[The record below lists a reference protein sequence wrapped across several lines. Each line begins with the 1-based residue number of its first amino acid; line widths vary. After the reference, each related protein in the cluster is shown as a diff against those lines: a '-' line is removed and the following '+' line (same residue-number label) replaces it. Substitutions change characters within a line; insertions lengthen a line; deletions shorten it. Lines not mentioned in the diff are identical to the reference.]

1 VIFLRPFSGV
11 ASDKEREYH
20 KRTNSDPEV
29 GVSGHSK
36 WSQIKHKKAHTDAK
50 RGRAFTKIVKEIS
63 IASRLGGGDPDANPR
78 LRTAI
83 EKAKE
88 VNMPHDNIKKAIMKG
103 TGELPGVSYE
113 EFLYEGYGPAG
124 VAVMIEVMTDNKNRT
139 VPEIRHIMAKNGG
152 SLGEAGCVAWMFE
165 KKGYILVE
173 KTGASED
180 TVMSIA
186 LDAGAE
192 DMKND
197 PQEDNYE
204 IITAP
209 EDFGAVKESI
219 EKANIPVASAE
230 VTMLPKNYVVLDEKA
245 AEQTVRLIDALEDH
259 DDIQNVYANFDIP
272 DEVAEKLGR

>member
-1 VIFLRPFSGV
+1 M
-11 ASDKEREYH
+11 
-20 KRTNSDPEV
+20 
-29 GVSGHSK
+29 SGHSK

-50 RGRAFTKIVKEIS
+50 KGRAFTKIVKEIS
-63 IASRLGGGDPDANPR
+63 VAARFGGGDPNGNPR

-113 EFLYEGYGPAG
+113 EIVYEGYGPGG
-124 VAVMIEVMTDNKNRT
+124 VAMLIEVMTDNKNRT
-139 VPEIRHIMAKNGG
+139 VPEIRHMMSKNGG
-152 SLGEAGCVAWMFE
+152 SLGETGCVSWIFD
-165 KKGYILVE
+165 KKGYILVN
-173 KTGASED
+173 KAKASED
-180 TVMSIA
+180 SVMSAA

-209 EDFGAVKESI
+209 EVLNDVKAAL
-219 EKANIPVASAE
+219 EKANIPIESAE
-230 VTMLPKNYVVLDEKA
+230 VTMLPKNYVALEGKA
-245 AEQTVRLIDALEDH
+245 AEQMLRLMDALEDH
-259 DDIQNVYANFDIP
+259 EDVQNVYANFDIP
-272 DEVAEKLGR
+272 DEVAEKAGK